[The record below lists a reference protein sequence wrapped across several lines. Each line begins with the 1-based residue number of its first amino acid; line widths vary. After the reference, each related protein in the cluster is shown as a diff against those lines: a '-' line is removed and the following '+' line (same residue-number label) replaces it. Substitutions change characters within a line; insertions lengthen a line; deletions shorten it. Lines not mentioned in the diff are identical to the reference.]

1 MLVTIQREKGR
12 HNHGDFVA
20 DVAFFSSD
28 SDLTKKDITSIQESK
43 LADVIGKNSFRRFR
57 IRADESKLVM
67 DIILNRNQKRQ
78 QFNPGYFVADVAFFS
93 SDSDL
98 TKKDITSIQESKLAD
113 VIGKYRIFVDCI
125 KTEEQKEL
133 SDRSKNEVKSMN
145 LRSIIQHIPKAMNG
159 SNVKKAIVTNGSYMK
174 NATLSTMKIK
184 SVISELNDLRN
195 RSINRDIYTNI
206 DVGRTLVT
214 TRSTIE
220 LDADIVSIIQ
230 KEPEVRNSTIRN
242 FILNIHMS
250 NMSLSTFFSLN
261 KVNQIFS
268 NFGMIIGF
276 GRMAS
281 TPFSVYNGYAFLL
294 ADPFNILSL
303 ASPALVS
310 FAVPTGLVILLP
322 RIARFII
329 KHRIRKKLFF
339 S

>member
-1 MLVTIQREKGR
+1 MLNSSIFIHSTTTTIENHNQQKSQDTSRLDLAKREYKVPLNKQTITPYSFMLVTIQREKAQ

-20 DVAFFSSD
+20 DIAFFSSD
-28 SDLTKKDITSIQESK
+28 SGHIKKDITSIKESE
-43 LADVIGKNSFRRFR
+43 LADVIR
-57 IRADESKLVM
+57 
-67 DIILNRNQKRQ
+67 
-78 QFNPGYFVADVAFFS
+78 
-93 SDSDL
+93 
-98 TKKDITSIQESKLAD
+98 
-113 VIGKYRIFVDCI
+113 KYRIFVDCI
-125 KTEEQKEL
+125 RTEEQKEL
-133 SDRSKNEVKSMN
+133 SNRSKDETKGIH
-145 LRSIIQHIPKAMNG
+145 LRSITQHFAKAMNG
-159 SNVKKAIVTNGSYMK
+159 NYVKKAMVTNGAYMK

-206 DVGRTLVT
+206 DVGGTLVT

-220 LDADIVSIIQ
+220 LDADIVNVIQ
-230 KEPEVRNSTIRN
+230 KQPEVTNSTIRN

-261 KVNQIFS
+261 KINQIFS
-268 NFGMIIGF
+268 SCGMIIGF

-294 ADPFNILSL
+294 ADPFSILSL
-303 ASPALVS
+303 ASPALVG
-310 FAVPTGLVILLP
+310 FAVPTGLLILLP

-329 KHRIRKKLFF
+329 KHRIRKKLIF